1 MESFLVSSIKDP
13 GTWYVEIN
21 ELSVDWLVGS
31 WRLKASSVECWSI
44 PSVDPRHS
52 INTQINTGPTLD
64 HSCSV
69 NSCLSVPQLM
79 HRWEISQLSTCCGSN
94 VKRGVDWVS
103 AEGQLMVS
111 WGSLDGMGQQYLLVN
126 MICFIYHLT
135 NRLTMADWTDSLT
148 HSLTHWLTNWLSN
161 CLFYWLID
169 WLIEWLIDWL
179 ID

>member
-1 MESFLVSSIKDP
+1 MKIYWNDTIINKFYSNLKISLSNCHWHKVTILTFHDSLVNSSQQTCLPWLFLHAIHLFSFMSTMESFLVSSIKDP

-64 HSCSV
+64 HRCSV

-79 HRWEISQLSTCCGSN
+79 HRWEIRQLSTCCGSN
-94 VKRGVDWVS
+94 VKRGVD
-103 AEGQLMVS
+103 
-111 WGSLDGMGQQYLLVN
+111 
-126 MICFIYHLT
+126 
-135 NRLTMADWTDSLT
+135 
-148 HSLTHWLTNWLSN
+148 
-161 CLFYWLID
+161 
-169 WLIEWLIDWL
+169 
-179 ID
+179 